1 MRKVGALLNGR
12 VLFAG
17 PILCNPIIQARLE
30 SGFSVT
36 TLAKRLGVSKQY
48 ISRAEHGTYSSLNNG
63 LVKYGASTLKV
74 KPGEFVIMYKKFQNE
89 TRAATVRE
97 RNPAML
103 ARRGSNAPGS
113 EIFVNWRSG
122 YWHSITAF
130 CNAFCL
136 HPEIVRA
143 YEDGVREE
151 MPAAMRTVLQ
161 KFGILDPNW
170 TETLQS
176 PNDEKRKFV
185 LDNMNKDV
193 MSKEKFAED
202 LRPQNGF

>member
-1 MRKVGALLNGR
+1 MRKRGALLNGR

-48 ISRAEHGTYSSLNNG
+48 ISRAEHGTYSSLNNE
-63 LVKYGASTLKV
+63 LVKYGAATLKV
-74 KPGEFVIMYKKFQNE
+74 KPGEFVSMYKKFQNE
-89 TRAATVRE
+89 TRVATVQDRS
-97 RNPAML
+97 PAML
-103 ARRGSNAPGS
+103 TRRGSDAPGS
-113 EIFVNWRSG
+113 EIFTNWRSG

-136 HPEIVRA
+136 HPEVVRA
-143 YEDGVREE
+143 YEDGIRDE
-151 MPAAMRTVLQ
+151 MPAAMRTILHRAGV
-161 KFGILDPNW
+161 LDPNW
-170 TETLQS
+170 VEHIPTSNEKLKVLRDNRDKSVISRGEMLQ
-176 PNDEKRKFV
+176 
-185 LDNMNKDV
+185 
-193 MSKEKFAED
+193 D